1 MTVGK
6 AVTFEYLP
14 YKNNILVRSLNANK
28 IYSLLAM
35 IAKWI
40 NFSRKF
46 FKNLSVNTG
55 IPFMELQ

>member
-35 IAKWI
+35 IAK
-40 NFSRKF
+40 
-46 FKNLSVNTG
+46 
-55 IPFMELQ
+55 